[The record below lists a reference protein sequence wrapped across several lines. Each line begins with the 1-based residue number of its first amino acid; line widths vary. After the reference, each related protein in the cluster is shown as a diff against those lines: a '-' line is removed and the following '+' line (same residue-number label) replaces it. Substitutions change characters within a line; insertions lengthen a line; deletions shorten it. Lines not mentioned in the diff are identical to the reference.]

1 MVGSIRLCNS
11 YQEPEDNLKGTS
23 LEDISPLELN
33 NDEFNDYLQEL
44 VEINH
49 KQVL

>member
-23 LEDISPLELN
+23 LEGVNPLELN

-49 KQVL
+49 KQ